1 MRIFIAILPD
11 EPTRAALVESQQAV
25 EAVLARGRRTDASN
39 LHLTLAFLGELD
51 EGQAQQASRA
61 LDRACEGNAPFVL
74 ALGAAGAFERRHDL
88 VVWRGVRH
96 DEGHEALMGLHAELA
111 RELKSEGLGVPA
123 RLSPHFT
130 LFRSARMGK
139 TAEGTPPAKARPE
152 EALSELSLPDAR
164 LSVREAHLMLSHH
177 PEGGRLTYT
186 SLHAAPLGGEGM
198 AGAAVP

>member
-11 EPTRAALVESQQAV
+11 EPTRAALVESQRAI
-25 EAVLARGRRTDASN
+25 EPLLARGRRTDASN

-51 EGQAQQASRA
+51 EEQAQKASRA

-88 VVWRGVRH
+88 VVWRGVRR
-96 DEGHEALMGLHAELA
+96 DEGYEALMGLHAGLV
-111 RELKSEGLGVPA
+111 RELKAEGMGVPE

-130 LFRSARMGK
+130 LFRSARM
-139 TAEGTPPAKARPE
+139 AESAESTPPTKARPT

-164 LSVREAHLMLSHH
+164 LPVREAHLMLSHH

-186 SLHAAPLGGEGM
+186 SLHAAPLGGEVMAGM
-198 AGAAVP
+198 AMP